1 MLLSGRLVVP
11 AISVPFSRKT
21 VIKERIT
28 TMLHSSPV
36 IFSCYPGHAFLPRD
50 VSPNF
55 SQACVPNF
63 NSILQLAMMMQCDGR
78 QTFSTMFLTP
88 SVNLTNLGNQ
98 PFLFWTRTILSNVFL
113 SRLYTCACGVVPLKC
128 VRVFFPN
135 LA

>member
-1 MLLSGRLVVP
+1 MVSSGRLEVP

-21 VIKERIT
+21 VIKERVT
-28 TMLHSSPV
+28 TMLNSSAV
-36 IFSCYPGHAFLPRD
+36 RFSCYPGHAFLPRH

-55 SQACVPNF
+55 SQACVPNL
-63 NSILQLAMMMQCDGR
+63 NSILQLAMMMHCDGR
-78 QTFSTMFLTP
+78 QTFSTMLLTL
-88 SVNLTNLGNQ
+88 SINLTNLGNQ
-98 PFLFWTRTILSNVFL
+98 PFLFWTRTIQSNVFL

>member
-1 MLLSGRLVVP
+1 MLSSGRLVVP

-28 TMLHSSPV
+28 MMLHSSSV
-36 IFSCYPGHAFLPRD
+36 RFSCYPGHAILPRH

-55 SQACVPNF
+55 SQACVLNL
-63 NSILQLAMMMQCDGR
+63 NSILLLAMMMQCDGW
-78 QTFSTMFLTP
+78 QTISTMLLTP
-88 SVNLTNLGNQ
+88 FINLTHLGNQ
-98 PFLFWTRTILSNVFL
+98 PFLFWTRIIQSNVFL
-113 SRLYTCACGVVPLKC
+113 SRLYTCACGVVPLKS